1 MKKGN
6 SSCPVP
12 IEQQPIY
19 EYQTLKSSRFFF
31 WTTESIE
38 SYINHVI
45 KLLVINSIIIG
56 TFLSSNNSTDFNHA
70 NNIVITS
77 LIVDMLLILFFL
89 RIYLGWE
96 YVYKRLTKATV
107 AYEESGWYDGQ
118 VWVKTPDVLMKDRVI
133 ADYILFPILKRIK
146 ITLGILTTY
155 LIVCLISMYS

>member
-1 MKKGN
+1 
-6 SSCPVP
+6 
-12 IEQQPIY
+12 
-19 EYQTLKSSRFFF
+19 
-31 WTTESIE
+31 
-38 SYINHVI
+38 
-45 KLLVINSIIIG
+45 
-56 TFLSSNNSTDFNHA
+56 
-70 NNIVITS
+70 
-77 LIVDMLLILFFL
+77 MLLILFFL